1 MRFVDWIAPSNYQ
14 AALSS
19 LSDSL
24 IPRALSGEFDPGWRR
39 TWLPIPLMGRYSIWQ
54 GVLKSFCCAKRATLV
69 SESLSL
75 WQVYPDQENLQ
86 FPKR

>member
-1 MRFVDWIAPSNYQ
+1 
-14 AALSS
+14 
-19 LSDSL
+19 
-24 IPRALSGEFDPGWRR
+24 
-39 TWLPIPLMGRYSIWQ
+39 MGRYSIWQ